1 VVKKVGRLTLVLIIE
16 ENLIR
21 NLVLKLKLSYRP
33 EIKGLRKKEKVLIIG
48 GNGQIGSELYSY
60 LKKKNINTFKT
71 SRNTKLTNEK
81 TFYFDLEK
89 PSYKFLKNQFTAV
102 VICASATTIAS
113 IEKKPRKFRN
123 INVINTIKL
132 IKELSKNKIFII
144 FLSSNSVF
152 DGKKQFY
159 KYSDKTCPT
168 NLYGKYKCEV
178 EEYLNYNLKKK
189 SCILRLTKVISKNTP
204 IIEYWNK
211 ELNNGKNIWAY
222 KDRFFAPVKILK
234 VIQTIE
240 ILIKKKQN
248 GIFQLGGNKE
258 MSFFEFAKYFYKK
271 FPTFIKLIKSKAINK
286 SGTITYNSLKTHLPN

>member
-1 VVKKVGRLTLVLIIE
+1 MKLT
-16 ENLIR
+16 
-21 NLVLKLKLSYRP
+21 YRP
-33 EIKGLRKKEKVLIIG
+33 EKDGLREKEKVLIIG
-48 GNGQIGSELYSY
+48 GGGQIGSELYSY

-71 SRNTKLTNEK
+71 TRNTKLTNEK

-89 PSYKFLKNQFTAV
+89 PSYEFLQNQFTAV
-102 VICASATTIAS
+102 VICASATNIFL
-113 IEKKPRKFRN
+113 IEQKPRKFRN

-159 KYSDKTCPT
+159 KYSDKTCPISF
-168 NLYGKYKCEV
+168 YGKYKCEV

-211 ELNNGKNIWAY
+211 QLNNGKVIWAY
-222 KDRFFAPVKILK
+222 KDRFIAPVKIFK

-258 MSFFEFAKYFYKK
+258 MSNFEFAKYYYRK
-271 FPTFIKLIKSKAINK
+271 FPNFSNLIKCKTVNK
-286 SGTITYNSLKTHLPN
+286 KEVITYNSLKTHLPN

>member
-1 VVKKVGRLTLVLIIE
+1 MKLT
-16 ENLIR
+16 
-21 NLVLKLKLSYRP
+21 YRP
-33 EIKGLRKKEKVLIIG
+33 EKDGLREKEKVLIIG
-48 GNGQIGSELYSY
+48 GGGQIGSELYSY

-71 SRNTKLTNEK
+71 TRNTKLTNEK

-89 PSYKFLKNQFTAV
+89 PSYEFLQNQFTAV
-102 VICASATTIAS
+102 VICASATNIFL
-113 IEKKPRKFRN
+113 IEQKPRKFRN

-159 KYSDKTCPT
+159 KYSDKTCPISF
-168 NLYGKYKCEV
+168 YGKYKCEV

-211 ELNNGKNIWAY
+211 QLNNGKVIWAY
-222 KDRFFAPVKILK
+222 KDRFIAPVKIFK

-258 MSFFEFAKYFYKK
+258 MSNFEFAKYYYRK
-271 FPTFIKLIKSKAINK
+271 FPNFSNLIKCKTVNK
-286 SGTITYNSLKTHLPN
+286 KEVITYNSLKTHLPD

>member
-1 VVKKVGRLTLVLIIE
+1 MKLT
-16 ENLIR
+16 
-21 NLVLKLKLSYRP
+21 YRP
-33 EIKGLRKKEKVLIIG
+33 EKDGLREKEKVLIIG
-48 GNGQIGSELYSY
+48 GGGQIGSELYSY

-71 SRNTKLTNEK
+71 TRNTKLTNEK

-89 PSYKFLKNQFTAV
+89 PSYEFLQNQFTAV
-102 VICASATTIAS
+102 VICASATNIFL
-113 IEKKPRKFRN
+113 IEQKPRKFRN
-123 INVINTIKL
+123 INVINTINL

-159 KYSDKTCPT
+159 KYSDKTCPISF
-168 NLYGKYKCEV
+168 YGKYKCEV

-211 ELNNGKNIWAY
+211 QLNNGKVIWAY
-222 KDRFFAPVKILK
+222 KDRFIAPVKIFK

-258 MSFFEFAKYFYKK
+258 MSNFEFAKYYYRK
-271 FPTFIKLIKSKAINK
+271 FTNFSNLIKCKTVNK
-286 SGTITYNSLKTHLPN
+286 KEVITYNSLKTHLPD